1 MPDPGA
7 AWDSTERHRSIVETA
22 VDAIITIDERGRI
35 ESVNPA
41 GERMFGWP
49 AADIVGRNVR
59 MLMPEPHSSRHDG
72 YLGRYLRDGDP
83 RIIGAGREVTGLRR
97 DGTTFP
103 MYLSVGEMRVGGRRM
118 FTGIV
123 RDVTDRVR
131 AEERLR
137 ASEARHRAIVETA
150 VDAIITISRRG
161 IVDSFNTAAER
172 IFGYRADEV
181 IGRNV
186 SMLMPEPDRSA
197 HDGYLGRY
205 LGGGEPRIIGKGREV
220 TGRRKDGTT
229 FPMHLAVSEL
239 IVDGERRFTGIVRD
253 ISELKRAQRE
263 LQAERDYADAVIAS
277 IQDGL
282 VVRDLTGAIV
292 QVNRRFCEMTGFAP
306 EELVGTRA
314 PFPYWPDDAGAAE
327 AALAGEAGRG
337 EADVRLRRRDG
348 ELIEAIVTVAP
359 VRDAGGEQ
367 ILEVETVKDVTERRR
382 QQEALRET
390 EARLQAQEESQ
401 RLKDEFVTL
410 VSHELRTPLTSVMG
424 YLELALEET
433 ELSADARRMVEVAM
447 RNAGRLRSL
456 VGDVLLLAREDAGRL
471 TIDLREVRLEELLAG
486 AVEGAR
492 PLAEAKGVTLAA
504 DLRPAPPILA
514 DADRLGQLMDNLL
527 SNATKFTPPGGRVLV
542 ALSAGGGLA
551 RISVEDDGPGIPA
564 DEQERLFERFFR
576 ARRATEENVPGTG
589 LGLAI
594 AKSIAEGHGGRIGVT
609 SAEGSG
615 STFWV
620 ELPLVP
626 SVVIA

>member
-1 MPDPGA
+1 MPDAGA

-22 VDAIITIDERGRI
+22 VDAIITIDERGRV

-41 GERMFGWP
+41 GERMFGWR
-49 AADIVGRNVR
+49 AEALVGRNVR
-59 MLMPEPHSSRHDG
+59 VLMPEPHSSAHDG
-72 YLGRYLRDGDP
+72 YLGRYLREGDP

-150 VDAIITISRRG
+150 ADAIITISSRG
-161 IVDSFNTAAER
+161 IVDSFNSAAER
-172 IFGYRADEV
+172 IFGYRAGEV

-197 HDGYLGRY
+197 HDGYLARY
-205 LGGGEPRIIGKGREV
+205 LGGGDPRIIGKGREV
-220 TGRRKDGTT
+220 TGRRSDGST
-229 FPMHLAVSEL
+229 FPMHLAVSE
-239 IVDGERRFTGIVRD
+239 VVVGGERRFTGIVRD
-253 ISELKRAQRE
+253 ISDLKRAEHE
-263 LQAERDYADAVIAS
+263 LQAERDYAAAVIAS

-282 VVRDLTGAIV
+282 VMRDLTGAIV
-292 QVNRRFCEMTGFAP
+292 QVNRRFCEMTGFEAD
-306 EELVGTRA
+306 ELVGTRP
-314 PFPYWPDDAGAAE
+314 PFAYWPEDDGRTAAAVKRAGD
-327 AALAGEAGRG
+327 GG

-359 VRDAGGEQ
+359 VRDAAGEQ
-367 ILEVETVKDVTERRR
+367 ILEVETIKDVTERRR
-382 QQEALRET
+382 QQVALRES
-390 EARLQAQEESQ
+390 EARLRAQEESQ

-424 YLELALEET
+424 YLELALEEP
-433 ELSADARRMVEVAM
+433 ELTPDTRRMLDVAL
-447 RNAGRLRSL
+447 RNAGRLGSL

-471 TIDLREVRLEELLAG
+471 TIELREVCLGELLAS

-492 PLAEAKGVTLAA
+492 PLAEAKGVALEAELTA
-504 DLRPAPPILA
+504 APPIAA
-514 DADRLGQLMDNLL
+514 DPDRLSQLMDNLL
-527 SNATKFTPPGGRVLV
+527 SNAVKFTPAGGRVRVRLDV
-542 ALSAGGGLA
+542 EDAAA
-551 RISVEDDGPGIPA
+551 RISVADDGPGIPPE
-564 DEQERLFERFFR
+564 EQERLFERFYR
-576 ARRATEENVPGTG
+576 ARQATEESVPGTG

-594 AKSIAEGHGGRIGVT
+594 AKSIAEGHGGRIGLT
-609 SAEGSG
+609 SAEGQG
-615 STFWV
+615 SVFWV
-620 ELPLVP
+620 DLPLVP
-626 SVVIA
+626 AAVGG

>member
-7 AWDSTERHRSIVETA
+7 PWDSTERHRSIVETA
-22 VDAIITIDERGRI
+22 VDAIITIDETGRV

-41 GERMFGWP
+41 GERMFGWS
-49 AADIVGRNVR
+49 AADLIGHNVR
-59 MLMPEPHSSRHDG
+59 VLMPEPDASGHDG
-72 YLGRYLRDGDP
+72 YLRRYLTDGDP
-83 RIIGAGREVTGLRR
+83 RIIGSGRQVSGLRR

-103 MYLSVGEMRVGGRRM
+103 MYLSVGEMRVRGRRM

-150 VDAIITISRRG
+150 VDAIITISSRG
-161 IVDSFNTAAER
+161 IVDSFNSAAER
-172 IFGYRADEV
+172 IFGYSADEV

-197 HDGYLGRY
+197 HDGYLARY
-205 LGGGEPRIIGKGREV
+205 LGGGDPRIIGKGREV
-220 TGRRKDGTT
+220 TGRRKDGST

-239 IVDGERRFTGIVRD
+239 MVGDERRFTGIVRD
-253 ISELKRAQRE
+253 ISDLKRAERE
-263 LQAERDYADAVIAS
+263 LQAERDYAAGVIAS

-292 QVNRRFCEMTGFAP
+292 QVNRRFCEMTGFEP
-306 EELVGTRA
+306 DELAGIRP
-314 PFPYWPDDAGAAE
+314 PFPYWPEDAGDTE
-327 AALAGEAGRG
+327 AILRRAVQGG

-348 ELIEAIVTVAP
+348 ELLEAIVTVAP
-359 VRDAGGEQ
+359 VRDAAGKR
-367 ILEVETVKDVTERRR
+367 ILEVQTVKDVTERRR
-382 QQEALRET
+382 QQAALRES
-390 EARLQAQEESQ
+390 EARLQAQVESQ

-433 ELSADARRMVEVAM
+433 DLSANTRRMLEVAL
-447 RNAGRLRSL
+447 RNAGRLTSL

-471 TIDLREVRLEELLAG
+471 PIVLREVRLNELLTS
-486 AVEGAR
+486 AVEAAR
-492 PLAEAKGVTLAA
+492 PLAEAKGVALAV
-504 DLRPAPPILA
+504 DLAPAPPILA

-527 SNATKFTPPGGRVLV
+527 SNATKFTPPGGGVRV
-542 ALSAGGGLA
+542 GLA
-551 RISVEDDGPGIPA
+551 VEDGMARITVADDGPGIPLH
-564 DEQERLFERFFR
+564 EQGRLFERFYR

-594 AKSIAEGHGGRIGVT
+594 AKAIAEGHGGSIGVS
-609 SAEGSG
+609 SAEGEG
-615 STFWV
+615 SVFHV
-620 ELPLVP
+620 DLPLAPAAV
-626 SVVIA
+626 AG

>member
-1 MPDPGA
+1 MPDPAA

-22 VDAIITIDERGRI
+22 VDAIITIDERGRV

-49 AADIVGRNVR
+49 AEELVGRNVR
-59 MLMPEPHSSRHDG
+59 VLMPEPHASAHDG
-72 YLGRYLRDGDP
+72 YLRRYLTEGDP
-83 RIIGAGREVTGLRR
+83 RIIGFGRQVTGLRR

-103 MYLSVGEMRVGGRRM
+103 MYLSVGEMLVRGRRM

-150 VDAIITISRRG
+150 VDAIITISSRG
-161 IVDSFNTAAER
+161 IVDSFNSAAER
-172 IFGYRADEV
+172 IFGYSADEV
-181 IGRNV
+181 IGSNV

-197 HDGYLGRY
+197 HDGYLARY
-205 LGGGEPRIIGKGREV
+205 LGGGDPRIIGKGREV
-220 TGRRKDGTT
+220 TGRRKDGST

-239 IVDGERRFTGIVRD
+239 MVGDERRFTGIVRD
-253 ISELKRAQRE
+253 ISDLKRAERE
-263 LQAERDYADAVIAS
+263 LQAERDYAAGVIAS

-292 QVNRRFCEMTGFAP
+292 QVNRRFCEMTGFEP
-306 EELVGTRA
+306 DELAGVRP
-314 PFPYWPDDAGAAE
+314 PFPYWPE
-327 AALAGEAGRG
+327 NAGETEAILLRAGEGG

-359 VRDAGGEQ
+359 VRDASGER

-382 QQEALRET
+382 QQAALRES

-433 ELSADARRMVEVAM
+433 DLTPDTRRMLEVAM

-471 TIDLREVRLEELLAG
+471 TIDLREVRLEELLAS

-492 PLAEAKGVTLAA
+492 PLAESKGVALTA
-504 DLRPAPPILA
+504 DLAPAPPILA

-527 SNATKFTPPGGRVLV
+527 SNATKFTPR
-542 ALSAGGGLA
+542 GGGVRVGLSVEDGMA
-551 RISVEDDGPGIPA
+551 RITVADDGPGIPL
-564 DEQERLFERFFR
+564 DEQARLFERFYR

-594 AKSIAEGHGGRIGVT
+594 AKAIAEGHGGRIGVS
-609 SAEGSG
+609 SAEGEG
-615 STFWV
+615 SVFWV
-620 ELPLVP
+620 DLPRVP
-626 SVVIA
+626 AAVVG